1 MSILPLH
8 RPHHDP
14 SGHALVRV
22 ALPLA
27 GVVAGT
33 AAGLAIAAVARRS
46 GSIGRDSLA
55 LAPDGSAL
63 EFHEG
68 GVSVSRRGG
77 ESDPDRM
84 AEVAE
89 VVAAGGLAGLGSA
102 GIRPTFEVE
111 AELAREVDDGLGRG
125 ADAAPPWGGASQESE
140 REPVLSAPRA

>member
-1 MSILPLH
+1 MSILSLH

-14 SGHALVRV
+14 SGHSTARV

-33 AAGLAIAAVARRS
+33 AAGFAIAAIAHRS
-46 GSIGRDSLA
+46 RPIGRDSLE

-68 GVSVSRRGG
+68 GVRVARAG
-77 ESDPDRM
+77 ESDPEGVPDE
-84 AEVAE
+84 AAA
-89 VVAAGGLAGLGSA
+89 VAAGDLTGLGSA
-102 GIRPTFEVE
+102 GIRPTFAVE
-111 AELAREVDDGLGRG
+111 AELAREVDDVGGDVDEG
-125 ADAAPPWGGASQESE
+125 PASDAAPPESD